1 MRGRLFAFAL
11 SCLAGLAALLA
22 STNANAWYFPEHVV
36 LLGDGHNA
44 LAPELRAII
53 ADAVAAARREGLN
66 LCERTDLSLDEVLR
80 NTPLATPMIRTPAS
94 VGCVPYVA
102 LPGLAGDHASDVD
115 ELRTVLTGSK
125 GIELVSTVAYE
136 WQRFR
141 ENMLRG
147 QSSLDRMSYVHD
159 LDVALYFIDSGYV
172 TRARATR
179 VHFRDVG
186 RPFDDVLRELAS
198 QGRIDDQLGRIVFHH
213 MRSLILA
220 AKGRRVEALLEHA
233 FAIHFLEDAFASG
246 HLAMS
251 DASWALGRDA
261 VRLRHDA
268 FNTEGL
274 TVKRAMSREPCSSLA
289 SGTVELAGLPP
300 CWTTSGD
307 GYLGLTPD
315 ASDRLHVAAAV
326 SRAELAFAIALDP
339 ERVQAYAAGLG
350 DLALLTLGTKLD
362 PTPWWTVDAAQRR
375 RLPAGPKHA
384 MRLVRGATASVAK
397 LRELP
402 VPPAAGVDV
411 ARNPGAVAPSIIAS
425 VLATPVIGADR
436 ATDDATDATSA
447 PEAISDDEP
456 GVSLLRPILAQLP
469 AAQSDTDAQ
478 HPVGHLDHGWAVQA
492 FIATGSTVLV
502 PPSAPV
508 DFFAPGIGASV
519 GLSYRWGSLLPG
531 RRARSIAEFNI
542 GISDSLHIDTRGQA
556 GGRGHVTM
564 LDQELRWPVVW
575 EALTTYT
582 LPLDLV
588 RMHRAGRVLVFNG
601 VRAHEI
607 LREGSLAFQGIEL
620 EALAIAISDGHG
632 SHPLYAVSPDLRFY
646 VGLANPSAAQ
656 PSFPSTLG
664 VTFGITL
671 TGGYVTFL

>member
-1 MRGRLFAFAL
+1 MRGRRFAFAL

-22 STNANAWYFPEHVV
+22 STHANAWYFPEHVV
-36 LLGDGHNA
+36 LLDDGHAA

-66 LCERTDLSLDEVLR
+66 LCERTDLSLEEVLKS
-80 NTPLATPMIRTPAS
+80 TPLHTPMIRTPAS
-94 VGCVPYVA
+94 VACVPYVA

-136 WQRFR
+136 WRRFR
-141 ENMLRG
+141 ESTLRG
-147 QSSLDRMSYVHD
+147 QSSLDRMSFVHD

-186 RPFDDVLRELAS
+186 RPFDDVLRDLAS

-220 AKGRRVEALLEHA
+220 AHGQRVEALLEHA

-268 FNTEGL
+268 FNAEGL
-274 TVKRAMSREPCSSLA
+274 TVKRAMSHEPCSSLA

-307 GYLGLTPD
+307 GYLGLTAD

-339 ERVQAYAAGLG
+339 ERVEAYATGLG
-350 DLALLTLGTKLD
+350 DLALLTLGMQLD

-375 RLPAGPKHA
+375 ELPAGPKHA
-384 MRLVRGATASVAK
+384 MRLVRNATASVAK

-411 ARNPGAVAPSIIAS
+411 ARIPGAVAPSIIAS
-425 VLATPVIGADR
+425 VLATP
-436 ATDDATDATSA
+436 
-447 PEAISDDEP
+447 AISAERANDEGPVDDEP

-478 HPVGHLDHGWAVQA
+478 HPAGHLDHGWAVQA

-531 RRARSIAEFNI
+531 RRARSIAEVNI
-542 GISDSLHIDTRGQA
+542 GISDSLHIDTKGQA
-556 GGRGHVTM
+556 GGRGHITM

-588 RMHRAGRVLVFNG
+588 RMHRAGRVLAFNG

-620 EALAIAISDGHG
+620 EALAIAISEGHG

-646 VGLANPSAAQ
+646 VGVANPSAAQ

-664 VTFGITL
+664 VTLGITL

>member
-1 MRGRLFAFAL
+1 MRGRLLAFAL
-11 SCLAGLAALLA
+11 TLVATILA
-22 STNANAWYFPEHVV
+22 SSRANAWYFPEHVV
-36 LLGDGHNA
+36 LLHDGHAA

-53 ADAVAAARREGLN
+53 GDAVAAARGDGLN
-66 LCERTDLSLDEVLR
+66 LCERTDVSLDEVLR
-80 NTPLATPMIRTPAS
+80 GVPLRTAMIQTPAS
-94 VGCVPYVA
+94 VKCVPYIA

-115 ELRTVLTGSK
+115 ELRTVLTGTK
-125 GIELVSTVAYE
+125 GVDLVSTVAYE
-136 WQRFR
+136 WHRFR
-141 ENMLRG
+141 QNVLRG
-147 QSSLDRMSYVHD
+147 QTSVDRMSYVHD

-186 RPFDDVLRELAS
+186 RPFDDVLRDLAS

-213 MRSLILA
+213 MRSLVLA

-261 VRLRHDA
+261 VRLRHDS
-268 FNTEGL
+268 FNAEGL
-274 TVKRAMSREPCSSLA
+274 AVRRAMSHESCSSL
-289 SGTVELAGLPP
+289 STGTLEMAGLTP

-307 GYLGLTPD
+307 GYLGFTAD
-315 ASDRLHVAAAV
+315 SSDRIHVAAAIA
-326 SRAELAFAIALDP
+326 RAELAFAIALDP
-339 ERVQAYAAGLG
+339 ERVQAYADGLG
-350 DLALLTLGTKLD
+350 DLALLTLGTEVD
-362 PTPWWTVDAAQRR
+362 PRPWWTVDAAHRR
-375 RLPAGPKHA
+375 DLPAGPKHA
-384 MRLVRGATASVAK
+384 MSLVRSATASIAK
-397 LRELP
+397 LRDLA
-402 VPPAAGVDV
+402 VPPPAGVDV
-411 ARNPGAVAPSIIAS
+411 QRIPGAVDPSIIAG
-425 VLATPVIGADR
+425 VLAAERSAGLGDVESNDARDAAIDAD
-436 ATDDATDATSA
+436 
-447 PEAISDDEP
+447 P
-456 GVSLLRPILAQLP
+456 GVSLLQPLLAQLP
-469 AAQSDTDAQ
+469 EAQSDTQQQ
-478 HPVGHLDHGWAVQA
+478 HPIGHLDHGWAVQA
-492 FIATGSTVLV
+492 FIATGGAVLV

-508 DFFAPGIGASV
+508 DFFLPGVGASV

-531 RRARSIAEFNI
+531 RRARSIAEVNF
-542 GISDSLHIDTRGQA
+542 GISDSLHLDTRGQA
-556 GGRGHVTM
+556 GGRGHITT

-582 LPLDLV
+582 LPLDLE

-601 VRAHEI
+601 VRAHEV

-620 EALAIAISDGHG
+620 EALAIAISEGHG

-664 VTFGITL
+664 VTFGITF

>member
-1 MRGRLFAFAL
+1 MRGRRFAFAL

-22 STNANAWYFPEHVV
+22 STHAHAWYFPEHVV
-36 LLGDGHNA
+36 LLDDGHAA

-66 LCERTDLSLDEVLR
+66 LCERTDLSLEEVLKS
-80 NTPLATPMIRTPAS
+80 TPLHTPMIRTPAS
-94 VGCVPYVA
+94 VACVPYVA

-136 WQRFR
+136 WRRFR
-141 ENMLRG
+141 ESTLRG
-147 QSSLDRMSYVHD
+147 QSSLDRMSFVHD

-186 RPFDDVLRELAS
+186 RPFDDVLRDLAS

-220 AKGRRVEALLEHA
+220 AHGQRVEALLEHA

-268 FNTEGL
+268 FNAEGL
-274 TVKRAMSREPCSSLA
+274 TVKRAMSHEPCSSLA

-307 GYLGLTPD
+307 GYLGLTAD

-339 ERVQAYAAGLG
+339 ERVEAYATGLG
-350 DLALLTLGTKLD
+350 DLALLTLGMQLD

-375 RLPAGPKHA
+375 ELPAGPKHA
-384 MRLVRGATASVAK
+384 MRLVRNATASVAK

-411 ARNPGAVAPSIIAS
+411 ARIPGAVAPSIIAS
-425 VLATPVIGADR
+425 VLATP
-436 ATDDATDATSA
+436 
-447 PEAISDDEP
+447 AISAERANDEGPVDDEP

-478 HPVGHLDHGWAVQA
+478 HPAGHLDHGWAVQA

-531 RRARSIAEFNI
+531 RRARSIAEVNI
-542 GISDSLHIDTRGQA
+542 GISDSLHIDTKGQA
-556 GGRGHVTM
+556 GGRGHITM

-588 RMHRAGRVLVFNG
+588 RMHRAGRVLAFNG

-620 EALAIAISDGHG
+620 EALAIAISEGHG

-646 VGLANPSAAQ
+646 VGVANPSAAQ

-664 VTFGITL
+664 VTLGITL

>member
-1 MRGRLFAFAL
+1 MRGRILAFAL
-11 SCLAGLAALLA
+11 TLVASILA
-22 STNANAWYFPEHVV
+22 SSRASAWYFPEHVV
-36 LLGDGHNA
+36 LLGDGHAA

-53 ADAVAAARREGLN
+53 GDAVAAARREGFN
-66 LCERTDLSLDEVLR
+66 LCERTDVSLDEVLR
-80 NTPLATPMIRTPAS
+80 GVPLRTAMIQTPAS
-94 VGCVPYVA
+94 VECVPYIA

-115 ELRTVLTGSK
+115 ELRAVLTGTK
-125 GIELVSTVAYE
+125 GVELVSTVAYE
-136 WQRFR
+136 WRRFR
-141 ENMLRG
+141 QNVLRG
-147 QSSLDRMSYVHD
+147 QTSVDRMSFVHD

-186 RPFDDVLRELAS
+186 RPFDDVLRDLATE
-198 QGRIDDQLGRIVFHH
+198 GRIDDQLGRIVFHH
-213 MRSLILA
+213 MRSLVLA
-220 AKGRRVEALLEHA
+220 AKGKRVEALLEHA

-268 FNTEGL
+268 FNAEGL
-274 TVKRAMSREPCSSLA
+274 AVKRAMSHESCSELET
-289 SGTVELAGLPP
+289 GTLEMAGLPP

-315 ASDRLHVAAAV
+315 SSDRIHVAAAIA
-326 SRAELAFAIALDP
+326 RAELAFAIALDP
-339 ERVQAYAAGLG
+339 DRVQAYADGLG
-350 DLALLTLGTKLD
+350 DLALLTLGTEVD
-362 PTPWWTVDAAQRR
+362 PRPWWTVSAAHRR
-375 RLPAGPKHA
+375 NLPAGPKHA
-384 MRLVRGATASVAK
+384 MSLVRSATASVAK
-397 LRELP
+397 LRDLP

-411 ARNPGAVAPSIIAS
+411 PRIAGAVAPSIIAS
-425 VLATPVIGADR
+425 VLAAERNAD
-436 ATDDATDATSA
+436 ASDVAGDDALDVAADA
-447 PEAISDDEP
+447 DP

-469 AAQSDTDAQ
+469 EAQTDTQAQ
-478 HPVGHLDHGWAVQA
+478 HPIGHLDHGWAVQA
-492 FIATGSTVLV
+492 FIATGGAVLV

-508 DFFAPGIGASV
+508 DFFVPGIGASV
-519 GLSYRWGSLLPG
+519 GFAYRWGSLLPG
-531 RRARSIAEFNI
+531 RRARSIAELNVGF
-542 GISDSLHIDTRGQA
+542 SDSLHLDTRGQA
-556 GGRGHVTM
+556 GGRGHITT

-582 LPLDLV
+582 LPLDLE
-588 RMHRAGRVLVFNG
+588 RMHRAGRVLIFNG
-601 VRAHEI
+601 VRAHEVV
-607 LREGSLAFQGIEL
+607 REGSLAFQGIEL
-620 EALAIAISDGHG
+620 EALAIAISEGHG

-664 VTFGITL
+664 VTFGITF

>member
-11 SCLAGLAALLA
+11 PLLAALLA
-22 STNANAWYFPEHVV
+22 STRASAWYFPEHVV
-36 LLGDGHNA
+36 LLGDGHAA

-53 ADAVAAARREGLN
+53 GDAVFAARREGLN
-66 LCERTDLSLDEVLR
+66 VCDRTDVSLEEVLSD
-80 NTPLATPMIRTPAS
+80 TPLRTPMIRTPAS
-94 VGCVPYVA
+94 AACVPYIA

-125 GIELVSTVAYE
+125 GVELVSTVAYE
-136 WQRFR
+136 WRRFR
-141 ENMLRG
+141 QNTLRG
-147 QSSLDRMSYVHD
+147 QTSLDRMSFVHD

-186 RPFDDVLRELAS
+186 RPWDDVLRDLS
-198 QGRIDDQLGRIVFHH
+198 TQGRIDDQLGRIVFHH

-220 AKGRRVEALLEHA
+220 AKGKRVEALLEHA

-268 FNTEGL
+268 FNAEGL
-274 TVKRAMSREPCSSLA
+274 AVKRAMSPEPCSQLS
-289 SGTVELAGLPP
+289 SGTLELAGLAP

-315 ASDRLHVAAAV
+315 TSDRIHVAAAV
-326 SRAELAFAIALDP
+326 SRMELAFAIALDP
-339 ERVQAYAAGLG
+339 ERVQAYAAGIG
-350 DLALLTLGTKLD
+350 DLALLTLGTKVD
-362 PTPWWTVDAAQRR
+362 PTPWWTVDAAARR
-375 RLPAGPKHA
+375 ELPAGPKHA
-384 MRLVRGATASVAK
+384 MRLVRSATASVAK

-402 VPPAAGVDV
+402 TPPAAGVDV
-411 ARNPGAVAPSIIAS
+411 ARIAGAVPPSIIAS
-425 VLATPVIGADR
+425 LLAGPHLGADG
-436 ATDDATDATSA
+436 DDAIGDDA
-447 PEAISDDEP
+447 DP
-456 GVSLLRPILAQLP
+456 GISLLRPSLAQLP
-469 AAQSDTDAQ
+469 EAQTDTQAQ
-478 HPVGHLDHGWAVQA
+478 HPLGHLDHGWAVQA
-492 FIATGSTVLV
+492 FIATGGAVLV
-502 PPSAPV
+502 PPSSPV

-531 RRARSIAEFNI
+531 RRARSIAEFNV
-542 GISDSLHIDTRGQA
+542 GISDSLHLDTKGLA

-582 LPLDLV
+582 LPLDLE
-588 RMHRAGRVLVFNG
+588 RMHRAGRILIFNG
-601 VRAHEI
+601 VRAHEVM
-607 LREGSLAFQGIEL
+607 REGSLAFQGIEL
-620 EALAIAISDGHG
+620 EALAIAISEGHG

>member
-1 MRGRLFAFAL
+1 MRRRLFAFAL
-11 SCLAGLAALLA
+11 TLLAALLA
-22 STNANAWYFPEHVV
+22 STRANAWYFPEHVI
-36 LLGDGHNA
+36 LLGDGHAA

-66 LCERTDLSLDEVLR
+66 LCERTDLSLEEVLQHV
-80 NTPLATPMIRTPAS
+80 PLRTPMIRTPAS
-94 VGCVPYVA
+94 VACVPYIA

-115 ELRTVLTGSK
+115 ELRAVLTGPL
-125 GIELVSTVAYE
+125 GVELVSTVAYE
-136 WQRFR
+136 WRRFR
-141 ENMLRG
+141 ENTLRG
-147 QSSLDRMSYVHD
+147 QTSLDRMSFVHD

-186 RPFDDVLRELAS
+186 RPFDDVLRDLS
-198 QGRIDDQLGRIVFHH
+198 TVGRIDDQLGRIVFHH

-220 AKGRRVEALLEHA
+220 SKGKRVEALLEHA

-268 FNTEGL
+268 FNAEGL
-274 TVKRAMSREPCSSLA
+274 MVKRAMSHEPCSSLA
-289 SGTVELAGLPP
+289 SGSLELAGLSP

-326 SRAELAFAIALDP
+326 SRMELAFAIALDP
-339 ERVQAYAAGLG
+339 ERVETYAAGLG
-350 DLALLTLGTKLD
+350 DLALLTLGTKVD
-362 PTPWWTVDAAQRR
+362 PNPWWTVDAAHRKD
-375 RLPAGPKHA
+375 LPAGPKHA
-384 MRLVRGATASVAK
+384 MRLVRSATASVAK

-411 ARNPGAVAPSIIAS
+411 ARIAGAVDPSIIAS
-425 VLATPVIGADR
+425 LLAASRI
-436 ATDDATDATSA
+436 ATAEGDA
-447 PEAISDDEP
+447 SDDDGAADP
-456 GVSLLRPILAQLP
+456 SVSLLLPSLAQLP
-469 AAQSDTDAQ
+469 EAQADVQTQ

-502 PPSAPV
+502 PPSSPV

-531 RRARSIAEFNI
+531 RRARSIAEANI
-542 GISDSLHIDTRGQA
+542 GISDSLHIDTKGQA

-564 LDQELRWPVVW
+564 FDQELRWPVVW

-582 LPLDLV
+582 LPLDLE
-588 RMHRAGRVLVFNG
+588 RMHRAGRILVFNG
-601 VRAHEI
+601 VRAHEV

-620 EALAIAISDGHG
+620 EALAIALSEGHG
-632 SHPLYAVSPDLRFY
+632 SHPLYALSPDLRFY
-646 VGLANPSAAQ
+646 VGVANPSAAQ

>member
-11 SCLAGLAALLA
+11 SCLACVAALLA

-36 LLGDGHNA
+36 LLTDGHAA

-80 NTPLATPMIRTPAS
+80 NTPLHTRMIRTPAS
-94 VGCVPYVA
+94 VPCVPYVA

-115 ELRTVLTGSK
+115 ELRAVLSGRL

-136 WQRFR
+136 WRRFR
-141 ENMLRG
+141 ENTLRG
-147 QSSLDRMSYVHD
+147 QTSLDRMSYVHD

-186 RPFDDVLRELAS
+186 RPFDDVLRDLAS

-220 AKGRRVEALLEHA
+220 ANGRRVEALLEHA

-268 FNTEGL
+268 FNAEGL

-289 SGTVELAGLPP
+289 AGTVELAGLPP
-300 CWTTSGD
+300 CWTTPGD

-315 ASDRLHVAAAV
+315 TSDRLHVAAAV

-350 DLALLTLGTKLD
+350 DLALLALGTQVD

-375 RLPAGPKHA
+375 DLEAGPKHA
-384 MRLVRGATASVAK
+384 MRLVRSATASVAK
-397 LRELP
+397 LRDLP

-411 ARNPGAVAPSIIAS
+411 SRIGGAVAPSIIAS
-425 VLATPVIGADR
+425 VLATPKIGAVG
-436 ATDDATDATSA
+436 AADDAAAGDDADPA
-447 PEAISDDEP
+447 
-456 GVSLLRPILAQLP
+456 VSLLRPILAQLP

-519 GLSYRWGSLLPG
+519 GFSYRWGSLLPG

-542 GISDSLHIDTRGQA
+542 GISDSLHIDTKGRA

-582 LPLDLV
+582 LPLDLA
-588 RMHRAGRVLVFNG
+588 RMHRAGRILAFNG

-620 EALAIAISDGHG
+620 EALAIAISEGHG
-632 SHPLYAVSPDLRFY
+632 SHPLYALSPDLRFY
-646 VGLANPSAAQ
+646 VGVANPSAAQ

-664 VTFGITL
+664 VTVGITL